1 MAGQIFGIIHFE
13 CGLASEP
20 LPASS
25 LGLYQTSSLRFGFE
39 YKTVNRKTVGRPMNQ
54 LNYSMS
60 FTRGTLFLHESLTM
74 LELQPRFNDW
84 NKLRRHVV
92 EGNLLQARTLRSLQD
107 TCGEVI
113 SRVKLL
119 TPEEREWI
127 LEASGRE
134 QAYLLWVAKCRRYPF
149 IAEFAAEVLRER
161 FLNLHY
167 EISTDDYETFFNR
180 KAEWHPELDKLTD
193 LTRQK
198 LRQILFKTMRE
209 AGLINADHTIIPV
222 ILSTDFVSLLC
233 SHPSRNDTILFPVFD
248 SDLHVT

>member
-1 MAGQIFGIIHFE
+1 
-13 CGLASEP
+13 
-20 LPASS
+20 
-25 LGLYQTSSLRFGFE
+25 
-39 YKTVNRKTVGRPMNQ
+39 MNPP
-54 LNYSMS
+54 NYSMS

-84 NKLRRHVV
+84 NKLRRHIIG
-92 EGNLLQARTLRSLQD
+92 ENLLQTRTLTTLKNC
-107 TCGEVI
+107 CGEVI

-119 TPEEREWI
+119 TPGERAWI

-134 QAYLLWVAKCRRYPF
+134 QAYLLWVAICRRYPF
-149 IAEFAAEVLRER
+149 IAEFAAEVLREK

-193 LTRQK
+193 STRQK

-209 AGLINADHTIIPV
+209 AGLINNDHTIIPV
-222 ILSTDFVSLLC
+222 ILSPDFVELLR
-233 SHPSRNDTILFPVFD
+233 SHPLRNDTTLFPVFD
-248 SDLHVT
+248 SDLHVS